1 MHIEVETTSGAL
13 RISNQISPQNLTD
26 LQYSIPYC
34 LALGAIKGAGAL
46 LPLMPAALSVAG
58 AQDLAARVR
67 LVLNAA
73 FDARFPAE
81 TLARV
86 RMTAR
91 GQAFVS
97 DITAPR
103 GEAATPLS
111 WDEIAYKAMR
121 AGVLTLTRDH
131 LATLIDAVRA
141 GGGVDTCLFGKCL
154 AKARVDS
161 PT

>member
-1 MHIEVETTSGAL
+1 M
-13 RISNQISPQNLTD
+13 
-26 LQYSIPYC
+26 
-34 LALGAIKGAGAL
+34 
-46 LPLMPAALSVAG
+46 PLMPAALSVAG

-111 WDEIAYKAMR
+111 WDEIADKAMR